1 MDFLDIMDQISEL
14 KHTVYSLKAVAGA
27 FSNRYTEGNTESNIL
42 AINTSPEDYTYL
54 FYTLTGI
61 ISEAKDKICDLETA
75 ADKFQD
81 EGSKTK

>member
-1 MDFLDIMDQISEL
+1 MDFLDIMDQINEL

-27 FSNRYTEGNTESNIL
+27 FSNEYMEGNIENNIR
-42 AINTSPEDYTYL
+42 AINVNPEGYTYL
-54 FYTLTGI
+54 FYTLTGL

-81 EGSKTK
+81 EGSKNK